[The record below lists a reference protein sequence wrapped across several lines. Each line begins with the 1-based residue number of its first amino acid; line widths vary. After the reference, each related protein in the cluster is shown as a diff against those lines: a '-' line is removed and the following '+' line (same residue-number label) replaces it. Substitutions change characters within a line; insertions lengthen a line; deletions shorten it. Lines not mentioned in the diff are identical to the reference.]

1 MQKDSLAL
9 NSATG
14 VNGREGDVEL
24 HRGYTGPYKLVL
36 LEAVL
41 LNNMIVNGLTSHRV
55 PPVPGMPQDSD
66 LQTRPFRSASVQ
78 FRAVTVPQSCM
89 SRAHMTDFAFLTC
102 IP

>member
-1 MQKDSLAL
+1 M
-9 NSATG
+9 
-14 VNGREGDVEL
+14 EL
-24 HRGYTGPYKLVL
+24 YRGYTGLYKLVL

-41 LNNMIVNGLTSHRV
+41 LDNMIVSELTSHRV
-55 PPVPGMPQDSD
+55 PPVPGMPQDLD

-89 SRAHMTDFAFLTC
+89 WRAHMTDLAFLTC